1 MTLPATHPLMLLLI
15 GVIFVKSASLS
26 LMKTVK
32 RGTTVSLL
40 CSNILREP
48 SYVAWFKH
56 TSDSLPLCIATQYV
70 GKKPADS
77 IYFNGFQKNHLEMSV
92 NQTFSSLKIVNA
104 DIFDSGVFY
113 CGSFLTNRM
122 MFHNKTQLVVV
133 NDTSQPDTT
142 NVVWV
147 TEQTERSC
155 HIYYTMTLILSGLVL
170 LSTVFAIVVFI
181 RFKQKED
188 ALHHQNN
195 DMNNHLQQIQEA
207 DLNYAALNLNKKR
220 SRRPMRLKEVEPNVV
235 YAATR

>member
-1 MTLPATHPLMLLLI
+1 MNSSAANHLMLFLI

-26 LMKTVK
+26 VMKTVK

-70 GKKPADS
+70 GEQPADS

-113 CGSFLTNRM
+113 CGSFLSNRM

-133 NDTSQPDTT
+133 NET
-142 NVVWV
+142 NHLEEDIAIMVWA
-147 TEQTERSC
+147 TEENLRSC
-155 HIYYTMTLILSGLVL
+155 HIYYTMALILSGFVL
-170 LSTVFAIVVFI
+170 LAILFVIVVSFKLKK
-181 RFKQKED
+181 RNKQKG
-188 ALHHQNN
+188 
-195 DMNNHLQQIQEA
+195 MSTHLYTQ
-207 DLNYAALNLNKKR
+207 
-220 SRRPMRLKEVEPNVV
+220 
-235 YAATR
+235 